1 MDILKTK
8 NDIINGKTALGI
20 EFGSTRIKAVLI
32 GSDNSPA
39 ATGSHEWENR
49 LENGIWT
56 YSKNDIIAGMQD
68 CYASL
73 VKDIESKYG
82 VVPTM
87 YGSVGISAMMHG
99 YMAFDKADR
108 LLTPFRTW
116 RNTMTEQASDELTEL
131 FGFPVPQRWSV
142 AHLYQCILAG
152 EEHLVHLEHL
162 TTLAGYIHYL
172 LTGKRVLGIGEAS
185 GMFPVDSAA
194 LTYNSQM
201 AEKFDNAARLHGFNK
216 PVLSLLP
223 EVLTAG
229 NNAGTLTESG
239 AKLLD
244 VSGNLKAGIPFCPP
258 EGDAGT
264 GMVATN
270 SVAPRTGN
278 VSAGTSVFAMVV
290 LEKPL
295 AKLHKQIDM
304 VTTPS
309 GEAVAMVHCNN
320 CTSELNA
327 WAGLFKEFAAAA
339 GFDIDSGAL
348 YELLFKKAL
357 EGKKDC
363 DGMIAYNYLSGEH
376 VTGFEQGRPLFTRR
390 PDARLG
396 LADFMR
402 TQLYTS
408 LGALKTG
415 LDILTKEE
423 CVPIDSVT
431 GHGGFFKTEK
441 VGQSILAAAVNAPV
455 TVMSTAGEGG
465 AWGMALL
472 AAYMS
477 DRSDKTLDKW
487 LSDNV
492 FSSAQTNVVAPDPDD
507 VNGFDKFMKGYTE
520 CLAVERSAVDHL
532 G

>member
-8 NDIINGKTALGI
+8 NDIVNGKTSLGI

-32 GSDNSPA
+32 GSDNAPA

-56 YSKNDIIAGMQD
+56 YSENDIITGMQD
-68 CYASL
+68 CYATL

-82 VVPTM
+82 VVPTT

-99 YMAFDKADR
+99 YMAFDKDDR

-131 FGFPVPQRWSV
+131 LGFPVPQRWSV
-142 AHLYQCILAG
+142 AHLYQCILGG
-152 EEHLVHLEHL
+152 EEHLAHLEHL

-172 LTGKRVLGIGEAS
+172 LTGRRVLGIGEAS

-201 AEKFDNAARLHGFNK
+201 AEKFDNAAHSHGFDK

-239 AKLLD
+239 ARLLD

-327 WAGLFKEFAAAA
+327 WAGLFKEFATAA
-339 GFDIDSGAL
+339 GFEIDSGTL
-348 YELLFKKAL
+348 YEMLFKKAL

-376 VTGFEQGRPLFTRR
+376 VTGFEQGRPLFARR
-390 PDARLG
+390 PDAHLG

-477 DRSDKTLDKW
+477 DKSDKTLGNW
-487 LSDNV
+487 LVDNI
-492 FSSAQTNVVAPDPDD
+492 FSSAQTTVVAPDPDD
-507 VNGFDKFMKGYTE
+507 VKGFDKFMESYTK
-520 CLAVERSAVDHL
+520 CLAVERSAVDNL
-532 G
+532 

>member
-1 MDILKTK
+1 
-8 NDIINGKTALGI
+8 
-20 EFGSTRIKAVLI
+20 
-32 GSDNSPA
+32 
-39 ATGSHEWENR
+39 
-49 LENGIWT
+49 
-56 YSKNDIIAGMQD
+56 MQD

-73 VKDIESKYG
+73 VKDIETKYG
-82 VVPTM
+82 VVPTT

-99 YMAFDKADR
+99 YMAFDKNDK

-142 AHLYQCILAG
+142 AHLYQCILGG
-152 EEHLVHLEHL
+152 EEHLAHLEHL

-172 LTGKRVLGIGEAS
+172 LTGRRVLGTGEAS
-185 GMFPVDSAA
+185 GMFPVDSAT
-194 LTYNSQM
+194 LTYNSLM
-201 AEKFDNAARLHGFNK
+201 SEKFDKIARSHGFDK

-244 VSGNLKAGIPFCPP
+244 ISGNLKAGIPFCPP

-339 GFDIDSGAL
+339 GFEIDSGAL

-363 DGMIAYNYLSGEH
+363 DGMISYNYLSGEH
-376 VTGFEQGRPLFTRR
+376 VTGFEQGRPLFARR
-390 PDARLG
+390 PDAHLG

-402 TQLYTS
+402 TQLYTT

-423 CVPIDSVT
+423 RVPIDSVT
-431 GHGGFFKTEK
+431 GHGGFFKTEN

-472 AAYMS
+472 AAYMNDKS
-477 DRSDKTLDKW
+477 DRTLDSW
-487 LSDNV
+487 LAVNV
-492 FSSAQTNVVAPDPDD
+492 FSSAQTTVVAPDPED
-507 VNGFDKFMKGYTE
+507 VNGFDKFMESYTK
-520 CLAVERSAVDHL
+520 CLAVERSAVDNL
-532 G
+532 

>member
-1 MDILKTK
+1 MDILKIK
-8 NDIINGKTALGI
+8 NDIVNGKTALGI

-32 GSDNSPA
+32 SSNNSPA

-56 YSKNDIIAGMQD
+56 YSENDIITGMQD

-82 VVPTM
+82 VVPTT

-99 YMAFDKADR
+99 YMAFDKNDK

-131 FGFPVPQRWSV
+131 FGFPVPQRWSI
-142 AHLYQCILAG
+142 AHLYQCILGG
-152 EEHLVHLEHL
+152 EEHLAHLEHL

-172 LTGKRVLGIGEAS
+172 LIGRRVLGIGEAS
-185 GMFPVDSAA
+185 GMFPVDSAT
-194 LTYNSQM
+194 LTYNSLM
-201 AEKFDNAARLHGFNK
+201 SEKFDKIARSHGFDK

-229 NNAGTLTESG
+229 INAGTLTESG

-244 VSGNLKAGIPFCPP
+244 ISGNLKAGIPFCPP

-339 GFDIDSGAL
+339 GFEIDS
-348 YELLFKKAL
+348 
-357 EGKKDC
+357 
-363 DGMIAYNYLSGEH
+363 
-376 VTGFEQGRPLFTRR
+376 RR
-390 PDARLG
+390 
-396 LADFMR
+396 
-402 TQLYTS
+402 
-408 LGALKTG
+408 
-415 LDILTKEE
+415 
-423 CVPIDSVT
+423 
-431 GHGGFFKTEK
+431 
-441 VGQSILAAAVNAPV
+441 
-455 TVMSTAGEGG
+455 
-465 AWGMALL
+465 
-472 AAYMS
+472 
-477 DRSDKTLDKW
+477 TL
-487 LSDNV
+487 
-492 FSSAQTNVVAPDPDD
+492 
-507 VNGFDKFMKGYTE
+507 
-520 CLAVERSAVDHL
+520 
-532 G
+532 

>member
-49 LENGIWT
+49 FENGIWT
-56 YSKNDIIAGMQD
+56 YSENDIITGMQD

-82 VVPTM
+82 IVPTT

-99 YMAFDKADR
+99 YMAFDKNDR

-131 FGFPVPQRWSV
+131 FGFPVPQRWSA

-152 EEHLVHLEHL
+152 EEHLAYLDHL

-201 AEKFDNAARLHGFNK
+201 AEKFDNAARSHGFTK

-223 EVLTAG
+223 DVLTAG

-239 AKLLD
+239 ARLLD
-244 VSGNLKAGIPFCPP
+244 VSGSLKAGIPFCPP

-376 VTGFEQGRPLFTRR
+376 VTGFEQGRPLFARR
-390 PDARLG
+390 PDAHLG

-423 CVPIDSVT
+423 RVPIDSVT

-477 DRSDKTLDKW
+477 DKSDKTLDKW

-492 FSSAQTNVVAPDPDD
+492 FSSAQTTVIAPDPDD
-507 VNGFDKFMKGYTE
+507 VKGFDKFMESYTK
-520 CLAVERSAVDHL
+520 CLAVERSAVDNL
-532 G
+532 

>member
-1 MDILKTK
+1 
-8 NDIINGKTALGI
+8 
-20 EFGSTRIKAVLI
+20 
-32 GSDNSPA
+32 
-39 ATGSHEWENR
+39 
-49 LENGIWT
+49 
-56 YSKNDIIAGMQD
+56 MQD

-82 VVPTM
+82 VVPTT

-99 YMAFDKADR
+99 YMAFDKNDK

-131 FGFPVPQRWSV
+131 FGFPVPQRWSI
-142 AHLYQCILAG
+142 AHLYQCILGG
-152 EEHLVHLEHL
+152 EEHLAHLEHL

-172 LTGKRVLGIGEAS
+172 LTGRRVLGIGEAS
-185 GMFPVDSAA
+185 GMFPVDSAT
-194 LTYNSQM
+194 LTYNSLM
-201 AEKFDNAARLHGFNK
+201 SEKFDKIARSHGFDK

-229 NNAGTLTESG
+229 INAGTLTESG

-244 VSGNLKAGIPFCPP
+244 ISGNLKAGIPFCPP

-339 GFDIDSGAL
+339 GFEIDSGAL

-363 DGMIAYNYLSGEH
+363 DGMISYNYLSGEH
-376 VTGFEQGRPLFTRR
+376 VTGFEQGRPLFARR
-390 PDARLG
+390 PDAHLG

-402 TQLYTS
+402 TQLYTT

-423 CVPIDSVT
+423 RVPIDSVT
-431 GHGGFFKTEK
+431 GHGGFFKTEN

-472 AAYMS
+472 AAYMNDKS
-477 DRSDKTLDKW
+477 DMTLDSW
-487 LSDNV
+487 LAVNV
-492 FSSAQTNVVAPDPDD
+492 FSSAQTTVVAPDPED
-507 VNGFDKFMKGYTE
+507 VNGFDKFMESYTK
-520 CLAVERSAVDHL
+520 CLAVERSAVDNL
-532 G
+532 

>member
-1 MDILKTK
+1 MDILKIK
-8 NDIINGKTALGI
+8 NDIVNGKTALGI

-32 GSDNSPA
+32 GSNNSPA

-56 YSKNDIIAGMQD
+56 YSENDIITGMQD
-68 CYASL
+68 CYTSL
-73 VKDIESKYG
+73 VKDIETKYG
-82 VVPTM
+82 VVPTT

-99 YMAFDKADR
+99 YMAFDKNDK

-131 FGFPVPQRWSV
+131 FGFPVPQRWSI
-142 AHLYQCILAG
+142 AHLYQCILDG
-152 EEHLVHLEHL
+152 EEHLAYLEHL

-172 LTGKRVLGIGEAS
+172 LTGRRVLGTGEAS
-185 GMFPVDSAA
+185 GMFPVDSAT
-194 LTYNSQM
+194 LTYNSLM
-201 AEKFDNAARLHGFNK
+201 SEKFDETARSHGFDK

-229 NNAGTLTESG
+229 NNAGALTESG

-244 VSGNLKAGIPFCPP
+244 ISGNLKAGIPFCPP

-339 GFDIDSGAL
+339 GFEIDSGAL

-363 DGMIAYNYLSGEH
+363 DGMISYNYLSGEH
-376 VTGFEQGRPLFTRR
+376 VTGFEQGRPLFARR
-390 PDARLG
+390 PDAHLG

-402 TQLYTS
+402 TQLYTT

-423 CVPIDSVT
+423 RVPIDSVT
-431 GHGGFFKTEK
+431 GHGGFFKTEN

-472 AAYMS
+472 AAYMNDKS
-477 DRSDKTLDKW
+477 DRTLDSW
-487 LSDNV
+487 LAVNV
-492 FSSAQTNVVAPDPDD
+492 FSSAQTTVVAPDPED
-507 VNGFDKFMKGYTE
+507 VNGFDKFMESYTK
-520 CLAVERSAVDHL
+520 CLAVERSAVDNL
-532 G
+532 

>member
-1 MDILKTK
+1 MDILKIK
-8 NDIINGKTALGI
+8 NDIVNGKTALGI

-32 GSDNSPA
+32 SSNNSPA
-39 ATGSHEWENR
+39 ATGSHEWEYR
-49 LENGIWT
+49 LEYGIWT
-56 YSKNDIIAGMQD
+56 YSENDIITGMQD

-82 VVPTM
+82 VVPTT

-99 YMAFDKADR
+99 YMAFDKNDK
-108 LLTPFRTW
+108 LLTPLRTW

-131 FGFPVPQRWSV
+131 FGFPVPQRWSI
-142 AHLYQCILAG
+142 AHLYQCILGG
-152 EEHLVHLEHL
+152 EEHLAHLEHL

-172 LTGKRVLGIGEAS
+172 LTGRRVLGIGEAS
-185 GMFPVDSAA
+185 GMFPVDSAT
-194 LTYNSQM
+194 LTYNSLM
-201 AEKFDNAARLHGFNK
+201 LEKFDKIARSHGFDK

-229 NNAGTLTESG
+229 INAGTLTESG

-244 VSGNLKAGIPFCPP
+244 ISGNLKAGIPFCPP

-339 GFDIDSGAL
+339 GFEIDSGAL

-363 DGMIAYNYLSGEH
+363 DGMISYNYLSGEH
-376 VTGFEQGRPLFTRR
+376 VTGFEQGRPLFARR
-390 PDARLG
+390 PDAHLG

-402 TQLYTS
+402 TQLYTT

-423 CVPIDSVT
+423 RVPIDSVT
-431 GHGGFFKTEK
+431 GHGGFFKTEN

-472 AAYMS
+472 AAYMNDKS
-477 DRSDKTLDKW
+477 DMTLDSW
-487 LSDNV
+487 LAVNV
-492 FSSAQTNVVAPDPDD
+492 FSSAQTTVVAPDPED
-507 VNGFDKFMKGYTE
+507 VNGFDKFMESYTK
-520 CLAVERSAVDHL
+520 CLAVERSAVDNL
-532 G
+532 

>member
-8 NDIINGKTALGI
+8 NDIANGKTALGI

-49 LENGIWT
+49 FENGIWT
-56 YSKNDIIAGMQD
+56 YSENDIITGMQD

-73 VKDIESKYG
+73 VKDIESKCG
-82 VVPTM
+82 IVPTT

-99 YMAFDKADR
+99 YMAFDKDDK

-131 FGFPVPQRWSV
+131 FGFHVPQRWSA
-142 AHLYQCILAG
+142 AHLYQCILG
-152 EEHLVHLEHL
+152 DEEHLAHLDHL

-185 GMFPVDSAA
+185 GMFPVDSSA

-201 AEKFDNAARLHGFNK
+201 AEKFDNAARSHGFTK

-223 EVLTAG
+223 DVLTAG

-244 VSGNLKAGIPFCPP
+244 VSGSLKAGIPFCPP

-264 GMVATN
+264 GMVATD

-327 WAGLFKEFAAAA
+327 WAGMFKEFAAAA

-376 VTGFEQGRPLFTRR
+376 VMGFEQGRPLFARR
-390 PDARLG
+390 PDAHLG

-423 CVPIDSVT
+423 HVPIDSVT

-477 DRSDKTLDKW
+477 DKSDKTLGDW
-487 LSDNV
+487 LADNV
-492 FSSAQTNVVAPDPDD
+492 FASVQTTVIAPDPED
-507 VNGFDKFMKGYTE
+507 VKGFDRFMESYTK
-520 CLAVERSAVDHL
+520 CLAVERSAVDNL
-532 G
+532 

>member
-1 MDILKTK
+1 MDILKIK
-8 NDIINGKTALGI
+8 NDIVNGKTALGI

-32 GSDNSPA
+32 GSNNSPA
-39 ATGSHEWENR
+39 AIGSHEWENR

-56 YSKNDIIAGMQD
+56 YSENDIITGMQD

-73 VKDIESKYG
+73 VKDIETKYG
-82 VVPTM
+82 VVPTT

-99 YMAFDKADR
+99 YMAFDKNDK

-142 AHLYQCILAG
+142 AHLYQCILGG
-152 EEHLVHLEHL
+152 EEHLAHLEHL

-172 LTGKRVLGIGEAS
+172 LTGRRVLGTGEAS
-185 GMFPVDSAA
+185 GMFPVDSAT
-194 LTYNSQM
+194 LTYNSLM
-201 AEKFDNAARLHGFNK
+201 SEKFDKIARSHGFDK

-244 VSGNLKAGIPFCPP
+244 ISGNLKAGIPFCPP

-339 GFDIDSGAL
+339 GFEIDSGAL

-363 DGMIAYNYLSGEH
+363 DGMISYNYLSGEH
-376 VTGFEQGRPLFTRR
+376 VTGFEQGRPLFARR
-390 PDARLG
+390 PDAHLG

-402 TQLYTS
+402 TQLYTT

-423 CVPIDSVT
+423 RVPIDSVT
-431 GHGGFFKTEK
+431 GHGGFFKTEN

-472 AAYMS
+472 AAYMNDKS
-477 DRSDKTLDKW
+477 DRTLDSW
-487 LSDNV
+487 LAVNV
-492 FSSAQTNVVAPDPDD
+492 FSSAQTTVVAPDPED
-507 VNGFDKFMKGYTE
+507 VNGFDKFMESYTK
-520 CLAVERSAVDHL
+520 CLAVERSAVDNL
-532 G
+532 

>member
-1 MDILKTK
+1 MDILKIK
-8 NDIINGKTALGI
+8 NDIVNGKTALGI

-32 GSDNSPA
+32 GSNNSPA
-39 ATGSHEWENR
+39 AIGSHEWENR

-56 YSKNDIIAGMQD
+56 YSENDIITGMQD

-73 VKDIESKYG
+73 VKDIETKYG
-82 VVPTM
+82 VVPTT

-99 YMAFDKADR
+99 YMAFDKNDK

-131 FGFPVPQRWSV
+131 FGFPVPQRWSI
-142 AHLYQCILAG
+142 AHLYQCILDG
-152 EEHLVHLEHL
+152 EEHLAHLEHL

-172 LTGKRVLGIGEAS
+172 LTGRRVLGTGEAS
-185 GMFPVDSAA
+185 GMFPVDSAT
-194 LTYNSQM
+194 LTYNSLM
-201 AEKFDNAARLHGFNK
+201 SEKFDETARSHGFDK

-229 NNAGTLTESG
+229 NNAGALTESG

-244 VSGNLKAGIPFCPP
+244 ISGNLKAGIPFCPP

-339 GFDIDSGAL
+339 GFEIDSGAL

-363 DGMIAYNYLSGEH
+363 DGMISYNYLSGEH
-376 VTGFEQGRPLFTRR
+376 VTGFEQGRPLFARR
-390 PDARLG
+390 PDAHLG

-402 TQLYTS
+402 TQLYTT

-423 CVPIDSVT
+423 RVPIDSVT
-431 GHGGFFKTEK
+431 GHGGFFKTEN

-472 AAYMS
+472 AAYMNDKS
-477 DRSDKTLDKW
+477 DRTLDSW
-487 LSDNV
+487 LAVNV
-492 FSSAQTNVVAPDPDD
+492 FSSAQTTVVAPAPED
-507 VNGFDKFMKGYTE
+507 VNGFDKFMESYTK
-520 CLAVERSAVDHL
+520 CLAVERSAVDNL
-532 G
+532 

>member
-1 MDILKTK
+1 
-8 NDIINGKTALGI
+8 
-20 EFGSTRIKAVLI
+20 
-32 GSDNSPA
+32 
-39 ATGSHEWENR
+39 
-49 LENGIWT
+49 
-56 YSKNDIIAGMQD
+56 MQD
-68 CYASL
+68 CYATL

-82 VVPTM
+82 VVPTT

-99 YMAFDKADR
+99 YMAFDKDDR

-131 FGFPVPQRWSV
+131 LGFPVPQRWSV
-142 AHLYQCILAG
+142 AHLYQCILGG
-152 EEHLVHLEHL
+152 EEHLAHLEHL

-172 LTGKRVLGIGEAS
+172 LTGRRVLGIGEAS

-201 AEKFDNAARLHGFNK
+201 AEKFDNVAHSHGFDK

-239 AKLLD
+239 ARLLD

-327 WAGLFKEFAAAA
+327 WAGLFKEFATAA
-339 GFDIDSGAL
+339 GFEIDSGTL
-348 YELLFKKAL
+348 YEMLFKKAL

-376 VTGFEQGRPLFTRR
+376 VTGFEQGRPLFARR
-390 PDARLG
+390 PDAHLG

-477 DRSDKTLDKW
+477 DKSDKTLGNW
-487 LSDNV
+487 LVDNI
-492 FSSAQTNVVAPDPDD
+492 FSSAQTTVVAPDPDD
-507 VNGFDKFMKGYTE
+507 VKGFDKFMESYTK
-520 CLAVERSAVDHL
+520 CLAVERSAVDNL
-532 G
+532 

>member
-8 NDIINGKTALGI
+8 NDIVNGKTSLGI

-32 GSDNSPA
+32 GSDNAPA

-56 YSKNDIIAGMQD
+56 YSENDIITGMQD
-68 CYASL
+68 CYATL

-82 VVPTM
+82 VVPTT

-99 YMAFDKADR
+99 YMAFDKDDR

-131 FGFPVPQRWSV
+131 LGFPVPQRWSV
-142 AHLYQCILAG
+142 AHLYQCILGG
-152 EEHLVHLEHL
+152 EEHLAHLEHL

-172 LTGKRVLGIGEAS
+172 LTGRRVLGIGEAS

-201 AEKFDNAARLHGFNK
+201 AEKFDNVAHSHGFDK

-239 AKLLD
+239 ARLLD

-327 WAGLFKEFAAAA
+327 WAGLFKEFATAA
-339 GFDIDSGAL
+339 GFEIDSGTL
-348 YELLFKKAL
+348 YEMLFKKAL

-376 VTGFEQGRPLFTRR
+376 VTGFEQGRPLFARR
-390 PDARLG
+390 PDAHLG

-477 DRSDKTLDKW
+477 DKSDKTLGNW
-487 LSDNV
+487 LVDNI
-492 FSSAQTNVVAPDPDD
+492 FSSAQTTVVAPDPDD
-507 VNGFDKFMKGYTE
+507 VKGFDKFMESYTK
-520 CLAVERSAVDHL
+520 CLAVERSAVDNL
-532 G
+532 